1 MVANQGSCSVHKG
14 HSLAAL
20 ARCGSDGAGS
30 TLDAL
35 FHLVLTQSNQGSTN
49 LEILTAK
56 EIKAEK

>member
-1 MVANQGSCSVHKG
+1 MVANQGSCSIHKG

-20 ARCGSDGAGS
+20 ARCESDGAGS

-49 LEILTAK
+49 LETLTGK
-56 EIKAEK
+56 K